1 MAATLG
7 PPPLRNR
14 QVRAASYASTL
25 TVSRLIDSDLT
36 ASQPGVAVRVTLNIQ
51 TDRPLRSPA
60 QLLVLVQAVETAAS
74 GDEKHWL
81 EWKRGPQLTT
91 REGQAIAARFI
102 LAAANRPDRVGASI
116 VGGCAYLVLGIEPGG
131 APVETP
137 PDPADLDA
145 GFAPVSRNKCNS
157 TRRGL
162 LMNR

>member
-1 MAATLG
+1 M
-7 PPPLRNR
+7 
-14 QVRAASYASTL
+14 
-25 TVSRLIDSDLT
+25 
-36 ASQPGVAVRVTLNIQ
+36 TLNIQ

-102 LAAANRPDRVGASI
+102 LAAANRPDRVAASI

-137 PDPADLDA
+137 PATQLTWTL
-145 GFAPVSRNKCNS
+145 GL
-157 TRRGL
+157 RRFLGT
-162 LMNR
+162 NATVRGGDSS